1 MIGDGMID
9 MITQGKVTIS
19 VDGKPII
26 SVDSNSKSFELEASG
41 LEKANLKISS
51 LFEKKMSKGE
61 IFLESSH
68 FAKKFAK
75 KGWSFS
81 LYDKGDRLLST
92 GSPSRFGTSLHFN
105 PLKLRRILR
114 IL

>member
-1 MIGDGMID
+1 MIDYGALD
-9 MITQGKVTIS
+9 MITKGKVTIS
-19 VDGKPII
+19 VDGNPIM
-26 SVDSNSKSFELEASG
+26 SVDSNTKSLDLEASG
-41 LEKANLKISS
+41 LEKASLRISS
-51 LFEKKMSKGE
+51 LFEKKTVKGMVL
-61 IFLESSH
+61 LEASH
-68 FAKKFAK
+68 LAKKFAK

-92 GSPSRFGTSLHFN
+92 SYPSRLGFSLHFN